1 MSGNNSDYYATLG
14 VSKNAS
20 DDEIRK
26 AFKKMARK
34 SHPDHNP
41 DDPQAEERFKRV
53 NEAWQVLSDPNK
65 RKIYDRY
72 GAAGLREG
80 FDPNMHEQSGRGFGG
95 GGFSGGFGGFGG
107 GFDDFSFEDF
117 FGGGRSQRQRRAPA
131 EKVLSLSLTFE
142 EALNGAT
149 RQVSVSR
156 KRPCSACGG
165 SGMLASS
172 TCGVC
177 RGAGALVD
185 DQSVEVRIPQGAATG
200 DRIRLKGKGDVG
212 PGGRPGDVILQLD
225 VEESPRFKREDLNLV
240 ATVSVTA
247 LDLILGT
254 TLEVEGPWGKLK
266 MKLSEN
272 FDPRRRLRAAG
283 RGIKRG
289 DKQGDL
295 LVEVRV
301 IPVNLSDSQREL
313 LAGIRNELSGS
324 MP

>member
-14 VSKNAS
+14 VSKSAS

-26 AFKKMARK
+26 AFKRMARE

-41 DDPQAEERFKRV
+41 EDPQAEERFKRV
-53 NEAWQVLSDPNK
+53 NEAWQVLSDPAK
-65 RKIYDRY
+65 RKTYDRY
-72 GAAGLREG
+72 GAAGLRDG
-80 FDPNMHEQSGRGFGG
+80 FDPNMYEQSGRGFGS
-95 GGFSGGFGGFGG
+95 GGFGGGGFGGFGG
-107 GFDDFSFEDF
+107 GFEDFSFEDF

-131 EKVLSLSLTFE
+131 EKVLPLSLTFD
-142 EALNGAT
+142 EALHGAT
-149 RQVSVSR
+149 RHVTVSR

-177 RGAGALVD
+177 RGSGSLVE

-200 DRIRLKGKGDVG
+200 DRIRLKGKGDLG
-212 PGGRPGDVILQLD
+212 AGGRAGDVILQLN

-240 ATVSVTA
+240 ATASVSA

-254 TLEVEGPWGKLK
+254 TIEVEGPWGHLK
-266 MKLSEN
+266 MKLTEN

-283 RGIKRG
+283 RGMRRG
-289 DKQGDL
+289 DKHGDL
-295 LVEVRV
+295 LVEIRV
-301 IPVNLSDSQREL
+301 LPLNLTQAQRDVLLEIRTEL
-313 LAGIRNELSGS
+313 ENS
-324 MP
+324 